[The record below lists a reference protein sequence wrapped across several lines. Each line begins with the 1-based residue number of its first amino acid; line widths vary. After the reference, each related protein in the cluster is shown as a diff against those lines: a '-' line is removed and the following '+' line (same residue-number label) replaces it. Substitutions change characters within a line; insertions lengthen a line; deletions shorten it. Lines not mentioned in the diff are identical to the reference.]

1 MNKEFTNHKRRS
13 PSRVA
18 KGIQSVF
25 LGGKLNNWAGVL
37 LFGLIAVSM
46 ALLLAWNINLGIGV
60 FGFVV
65 GLAGLIVCLMS
76 TESAF
81 YFNMASSFFVYH
93 LSRLLFDG
101 QVPVGVVTDVLIVV
115 ILLSMFI
122 KGISLKTSLNEFI
135 RSPVVILMVLSFFY
149 SSLELFNPEGHSV
162 EAWTQAIRKAFEAFI
177 FLFIAFQFFKEEGN
191 IRRYIR
197 VLFVLCVIV
206 ALYGC
211 IQQWHG
217 LFDFELRWATED
229 PLRFGLLFI
238 NGEFRKFS
246 TFNDP
251 TSFGG
256 IMAACGVFFS
266 VLAMGQRD
274 KRIRRILLAG
284 VVLMVLAMAFSGT
297 RTANVM
303 LVAGLGMFGLLTID
317 KRRTWVFAAIGLIL
331 LVGVL
336 FAPIYGN
343 STINRFRSSF
353 MNSDDESYK
362 VRVMARDFIRP
373 YMIRHPFGGGL
384 GTTGNL
390 GLVLN
395 PTSPLAGFQ
404 TDSGYLQLALETGWI
419 GLIIVCTMYYYILRS
434 GVRAYFHSRD
444 EEMKWVYAAA
454 TCALFSYY
462 VGMFAQSMIGSI
474 TDMAFYYPVLA
485 IILRFKFSPNT

>member
-1 MNKEFTNHKRRS
+1 M
-13 PSRVA
+13 
-18 KGIQSVF
+18 QSVF
-25 LGGKLNNWAGVL
+25 LGGKLNNWAGVS

-46 ALLLAWNINLGIGV
+46 ALVLAWNINLGLGV
-60 FGFVV
+60 FGFVA
-65 GLAGLIVCLMS
+65 GLALIIVCLLS

-81 YFNMASSFFVYH
+81 YINMACSFFMYH
-93 LSRLLFDG
+93 LSRLLFNDE
-101 QVPVGVVTDVLIVV
+101 VPVGVVTDLLILVL
-115 ILLSMFI
+115 LLSFFI

-135 RSPVVILMVLSFFY
+135 RSPVIILMVLTFFY

-162 EAWTQAIRKAFEAFI
+162 EAWSQAIRKAFEAFV
-177 FLFIAFQFFKEEGN
+177 FLFLAFQFLKDDGN

-197 VLFVLCVIV
+197 VLFVLCVIAAV
-206 ALYGC
+206 YGC

-217 LFDFELRWATED
+217 LFDFEFRWATAE

-256 IMAACGVFFS
+256 IMAACGIFFS

-274 KRIRRILLAG
+274 KRMRRIYLAG
-284 VVLMVLAMAFSGT
+284 VVVMVLAMAFSGT

-303 LVAGLGMFGLLTID
+303 LVAGLGMYGLLTID
-317 KRRTWVFAAIGLIL
+317 KKRTWVFAAIGLIL
-331 LVGVL
+331 LMGVL

-343 STINRFRSSF
+343 GTINRFRSSF
-353 MNSDDESYK
+353 MNSDDQSYK
-362 VRVMARDFIRP
+362 VRVMARDVIRP
-373 YMIRHPFGGGL
+373 YMLRHPFGGGL

-390 GLVLN
+390 GLLLN
-395 PTSPLAGFQ
+395 PNSPLAGFQ

-419 GLIIVCTMYYYILRS
+419 GLIIVCTMYYYVLRS
-434 GVRAYFHSRD
+434 GVRAYFHSGD
-444 EEMKWVYAAA
+444 EEMRWVYAAA

>member
-13 PSRVA
+13 PSKVA

-46 ALLLAWNINLGIGV
+46 ALVLAWNINLGLGV

-65 GLAGLIVCLMS
+65 GLALIIVCLLS

-81 YFNMASSFFVYH
+81 YITMACSFFMYH
-93 LSRLLFDG
+93 LSRLLFNDE
-101 QVPVGVVTDVLIVV
+101 VPVGVVTDLLILVL
-115 ILLSMFI
+115 LLSFFI

-135 RSPVVILMVLSFFY
+135 RSPVIILMVLTFFY

-162 EAWTQAIRKAFEAFI
+162 EAWSQAIRKAFEAFV
-177 FLFIAFQFFKEEGN
+177 FLFLAFQFFTDKGN

-197 VLFVLCVIV
+197 VLFVLCVIAAV
-206 ALYGC
+206 YGC

-217 LFDFELRWATED
+217 LFDFEFRWATAE

-256 IMAACGVFFS
+256 IMAACGIFFS
-266 VLAMGQRD
+266 VLAMGQQD
-274 KRIRRILLAG
+274 KRMRRIYLAG
-284 VVLMVLAMAFSGT
+284 VVVMVLAMAFSGT

-303 LVAGLGMFGLLTID
+303 LVAGLGMYGLLTID
-317 KRRTWVFAAIGLIL
+317 KKRTWVFAAIGLIL
-331 LVGVL
+331 LMGVL

-343 STINRFRSSF
+343 GTINRFRSSF
-353 MNSDDESYK
+353 MNSDDQSYK

-373 YMIRHPFGGGL
+373 YMLRHPFGGGL

-390 GLVLN
+390 GLSLN
-395 PTSPLAGFQ
+395 PNSPLAGFQ

-419 GLIIVCTMYYYILRS
+419 GLIIVCTMYYYVLRS
-434 GVRAYFHSRD
+434 GVRAYFHSGD
-444 EEMKWVYAAA
+444 EEMRWVYAAA